1 VIVFNEI
8 LSFLYSSSFHFSL
21 HSVDSDGNVI
31 FELNKPEIDD
41 AHKDKQ
47 KMFSENF
54 KVSIIVVVVEDITMN
69 AVIESSFDFMSIIS
83 NLIKYSNF
91 FFFSPLHH

>member
-1 VIVFNEI
+1 MLLLIVIVANEI
-8 LSFLYSSSFHFSL
+8 ISL
-21 HSVDSDGNVI
+21 CLLTYIVDSDGNVI

-54 KVSIIVVVVEDITMN
+54 KVRNS
-69 AVIESSFDFMSIIS
+69 
-83 NLIKYSNF
+83 
-91 FFFSPLHH
+91 

>member
-1 VIVFNEI
+1 MRLC
-8 LSFLYSSSFHFSL
+8 LSLSLYL
-21 HSVDSDGNVI
+21 LIVDSDGNVI

-54 KVSIIVVVVEDITMN
+54 KVRKIV
-69 AVIESSFDFMSIIS
+69 SKCRRKKS
-83 NLIKYSNF
+83 
-91 FFFSPLHH
+91 